1 MTPDINTERLLT
13 RLNMLA
19 EIGLSA
25 DGELTRLALSD
36 EDAAARDLIVHWMQE
51 TGAEVWVDQIGN
63 IHGVIA
69 GEQEQPA
76 ICTGSHIDTVNCA
89 GKLDGCYGVLAGI
102 EILQTIKDQGLTPG
116 TPIEV
121 IVLSN
126 EEGVRFTPDL
136 LGSRVMV
143 KDISLSE
150 ALAAESRNG
159 DRFGSELKRLGYDG
173 ERDPWHKLPGKFLEL
188 HIEQGP
194 VLESTGNQIGVVEAV
209 QGHSWW
215 QIDIHGSANHAGT
228 TPMNLRLD
236 AGQAAM
242 SVAQH
247 ITEMSTSEGI
257 PAVATIG
264 TFSLGPGSINVVPGH
279 ARFTLDFRD
288 ANAEQ
293 LRQADIYLHKEARQL
308 EQKGFTVSLKCLS
321 RAEPVFFSSEIA
333 TAIRDA
339 ASKRTSRILNMIS
352 GASHDAQ
359 MIARICPTAM
369 IFVPSVGG
377 ISHNPAEFTHSEDL
391 ATGAQV
397 LADVI
402 WKLAK

>member
-1 MTPDINTERLLT
+1 MTPEINAVRLLT
-13 RLNMLA
+13 RLDTLA

-25 DGELTRLALSD
+25 SGELTRLALSD
-36 EDAAARDLIVHWMQE
+36 EDAVARDLIIHWMQE
-51 TGAEVWVDQIGN
+51 AGAEVWVDKIGN
-63 IHGVIA
+63 IHGVIP
-69 GEQEQPA
+69 GENEQPA
-76 ICTGSHIDTVNCA
+76 ICTGSHIDTVNSA
-89 GKLDGCYGVLAGI
+89 GKLDGCYGVIAGI
-102 EILQTIKDQGLTPG
+102 EVLQTIKEQGLKPG

-150 ALAAESRNG
+150 ALGAEARNG
-159 DRFGSELKRLGYDG
+159 DCFGRELKRLGYDG

-194 VLESTGNQIGVVEAV
+194 ILESTGNQIGVVEAV

-215 QIDIHGSANHAGT
+215 QVDIHGSANHAGT
-228 TPMNLRLD
+228 TPMNLRRD

-242 SVAQH
+242 SVAQC
-247 ITEMSTSEGI
+247 ITRMSASEGI

-279 ARFTLDFRD
+279 ARFTIDFRD
-288 ANAEQ
+288 ANSAQ
-293 LRQADIYLHKEARQL
+293 LRQADIYLHQEARQL
-308 EQKGFTVSLKCLS
+308 EEKGFTVSLKNIS
-321 RAEPVFFSSEIA
+321 RAEPVFFSSEIS

-339 ASKRTSRILNMIS
+339 ASTRTSRILSMIS

-377 ISHNPAEFTHSEDL
+377 ISHNPAEFTRSEDL
-391 ATGAQV
+391 ALGAQI

-402 WKLAK
+402 WKFAK

>member
-1 MTPDINTERLLT
+1 MTPEINAARLLT
-13 RLNMLA
+13 RLDTLA

-25 DGELTRLALSD
+25 NGELTRLALSD
-36 EDAAARDLIVHWMQE
+36 EDAVARDLIIHWMQE
-51 TGAEVWVDQIGN
+51 AGAEVWVDKIGN
-63 IHGVIA
+63 IHGVIP
-69 GEQEQPA
+69 GENEQPA
-76 ICTGSHIDTVNCA
+76 ICTGSHIDTVNSA
-89 GKLDGCYGVLAGI
+89 GKLDGCYGVIAGI
-102 EILQTIKDQGLTPG
+102 EVLQTIKEQGLKSG

-150 ALAAESRNG
+150 ALGAEARNG
-159 DRFGSELKRLGYDG
+159 DCFGHELKRLGYDG

-194 VLESTGNQIGVVEAV
+194 ILESTGNQIGVVEAV

-215 QIDIHGSANHAGT
+215 QVDLHGSANHAGT
-228 TPMNLRLD
+228 TPMNLRRD

-242 SVAQH
+242 SVAQR
-247 ITEMSTSEGI
+247 ITRMSASEGI

-279 ARFTLDFRD
+279 ARFTIDFRD
-288 ANAEQ
+288 ANSAQ
-293 LRQADIYLHKEARQL
+293 LRQADIYLHQEARQL
-308 EQKGFTVSLKCLS
+308 EEKGFTVSLKNIS
-321 RAEPVFFSSEIA
+321 RAEPVFFSSEIS

-339 ASKRTSRILNMIS
+339 ASTRTSRILSMIS

-377 ISHNPAEFTHSEDL
+377 ISHNPAEFTRSEDL
-391 ATGAQV
+391 ALGAQV